1 MNKKLKIDEV
11 IKSFGNKPFTR
22 DELYR
27 FYLVK
32 EPKLKEMTF
41 RGRVHRL
48 KNENII
54 YSLKRGLYTAKR
66 KNNFIPPID
75 KQLKNLYKKINA
87 QLPYSE
93 ISIWDTSGL
102 NDYMVH
108 QPLTHNI
115 IIEVEKDAV
124 ASVFSFLQESMKNV
138 FLNPGKH
145 EIETYMFTG
154 QTNVII
160 KNLVAESPIETRQ
173 DISIPRIEKIMVDL
187 SKR

>member
-1 MNKKLKIDEV
+1 MLFLFFEFSKNPTIARLYSFRLNKTQQKCIFCKRTKTNKRGLNEKGPVCLKCKIGDETKMNKKLKIDEV

-87 QLPYSE
+87 RLYPIY
-93 ISIWDTSGL
+93 L
-102 NDYMVH
+102 FHYM
-108 QPLTHNI
+108 
-115 IIEVEKDAV
+115 EV
-124 ASVFSFLQESMKNV
+124 
-138 FLNPGKH
+138 GH
-145 EIETYMFTG
+145 
-154 QTNVII
+154 
-160 KNLVAESPIETRQ
+160 
-173 DISIPRIEKIMVDL
+173 
-187 SKR
+187 